1 MINTVQ
7 SKIIQ
12 YLYAATHHP
21 KLLPFALEHLSIEQV
36 RNEYFRLKLRDNLQS
51 HNRLLSLTVNHTN
64 TSIPV
69 IRLLGLMRR
78 RSHLLQFLESLVWIL
93 RLGENTMFYPQKNTT
108 NSKIRKSNRLL
119 HRRSRIL
126 VPKTLLHRL
135 SNINYNTNILRILH
149 QQEKNKSSTL
159 DMLRKIGKPV
169 TPFSTVSASS
179 ALFQATRGFPYAI
192 VFMMLSLTFK

>member
-12 YLYAATHHP
+12 YLYAAAHHP

-78 RSHLLQFLESLVWIL
+78 RSHLAAISRKLSMDTQTRREHHVLSSKKHNKLQ
-93 RLGENTMFYPQKNTT
+93 NT
-108 NSKIRKSNRLL
+108 
-119 HRRSRIL
+119 
-126 VPKTLLHRL
+126 
-135 SNINYNTNILRILH
+135 
-149 QQEKNKSSTL
+149 
-159 DMLRKIGKPV
+159 
-169 TPFSTVSASS
+169 
-179 ALFQATRGFPYAI
+179 
-192 VFMMLSLTFK
+192 